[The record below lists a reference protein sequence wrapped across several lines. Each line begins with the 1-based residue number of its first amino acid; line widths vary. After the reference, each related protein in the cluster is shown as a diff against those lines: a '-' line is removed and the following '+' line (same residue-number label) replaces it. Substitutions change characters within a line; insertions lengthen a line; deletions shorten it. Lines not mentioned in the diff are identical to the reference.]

1 MTMRSDSSGK
11 LQNSA
16 IVLRLAIE
24 FQKTFK
30 TILPC
35 QDLPSVYRGRWL
47 WWAFASAEPQ
57 FLFWSLN
64 DSPPYPG
71 CIYNSTTPSS
81 LVQHIH
87 IVFVGNA
94 VFSVF
99 QDHEQQVWGEHTIQ
113 FSKLNLSVPEPTG
126 SLQFSSRPIAMDTHV
141 SVSLHYNYL
150 MHKFDHWTVSALA
163 YHANLQWWDLQGKIL
178 NLWKGIR
185 MLEIDSP
192 NEVVS
197 PILRPGRGCQSW
209 VACPQ

>member
-94 VFSVF
+94 VFF
-99 QDHEQQVWGEHTIQ
+99 QFFKTMSSKSGESIQYNFQSWTCRCQSPLAAYNSLQDQLQWTHMFLFPYITTTWCINLTIE
-113 FSKLNLSVPEPTG
+113 LSVP
-126 SLQFSSRPIAMDTHV
+126 
-141 SVSLHYNYL
+141 
-150 MHKFDHWTVSALA
+150 
-163 YHANLQWWDLQGKIL
+163 
-178 NLWKGIR
+178 
-185 MLEIDSP
+185 
-192 NEVVS
+192 
-197 PILRPGRGCQSW
+197 
-209 VACPQ
+209 